1 MMPFFVRNVFFF
13 VKKKRPSGK
22 CDACANC
29 IKLMKELYVYMED
42 GATFSL
48 FDYFS

>member
-1 MMPFFVRNVFFF
+1 MMPFFVRNVFFSY
-13 VKKKRPSGK
+13 KRPSGK

-29 IKLMKELYVYMED
+29 IELMKELYVYMED